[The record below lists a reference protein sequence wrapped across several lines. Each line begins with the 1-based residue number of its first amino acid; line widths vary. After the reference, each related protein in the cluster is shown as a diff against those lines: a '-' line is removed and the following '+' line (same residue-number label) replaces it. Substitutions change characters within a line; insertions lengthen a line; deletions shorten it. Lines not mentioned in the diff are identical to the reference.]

1 MTNKKQSA
9 RKKEQVLLRKEHG
22 SVTFTVLLRN
32 HDMPTDQLDQSTDQQ
47 TDMNAHS
54 EVTPSITK

>member
-9 RKKEQVLLRKEHG
+9 RKTEQVLLRKEHG

-32 HDMPTDQLDQSTDQQ
+32 HDMPTDQSTDQQ

-54 EVTPSITK
+54 EVTPPITK

>member
-32 HDMPTDQLDQSTDQQ
+32 HDMPTDQSTDQQ